1 MKQPI
6 LQPTE
11 EPLQAHEL
19 RFEAPSPWK
28 RGCFDTRAEPV
39 FRGLDRPTAVPWRP
53 MKRWQWAWV
62 ALGILSGCS
71 SSPGESGA
79 DDSFSLEV
87 FADPPAEFGPQA
99 RWWWPGGSVGDEQLR
114 EQLRDLAELGYSAV
128 EVQPFMATLTN
139 ADLASDSAIRTVGNP
154 SFLGHLRSAGCAA
167 RDLGLDWDLTLG
179 SGWSTGGPDV
189 GDDGARQLIA
199 AELTLDGPMSYQ
211 GPLPTAE
218 PPAWI
223 TGTNQ
228 VLPAI
233 DGFDEET
240 VLVSVL
246 AAEVL
251 DESDSAPSLLGEVV
265 DLDGN
270 VDGATLS
277 WGVPAGVHRV
287 FAIYENRTKHYPL
300 GNAYPGPLEQARI
313 IDHLDRRGID
323 GFLERQFGRWLDA
336 VADCPPRAVFIDS
349 FELVGELPW
358 TTAFAERFETAL
370 GYDLRPFQPFLFL
383 QGGESEYVNIFG
395 TPDPRYRD
403 LRGDGARAR
412 EDYEA
417 MRSALFADELL
428 RHVDSW
434 LGDRGIELRLQ
445 AHGGYADAL
454 DAYAIADV
462 PESEGLYAGGSYD
475 FLRLAA
481 SAAEVAGKRYAS
493 SETLVSVGAREL
505 TTDEVRLLFGR
516 AFSAGINR
524 LMLHG
529 HAYPYLHGDGVRW
542 FPFHPRPESA
552 VTTGP
557 LDLSFDLHPGASI
570 WEDLPDLN
578 RMAARLSYAMSRG
591 SAEPQ
596 LAWLYPNWKIENF
609 PNFGVDPGAFE
620 SEASQ
625 SLRRA
630 GYSYTR
636 VSRGQLAR
644 SSASEGSLEVGEASF
659 EALLVTNIG
668 PVDPEVLTAIEAAAN
683 AGVAIIWLGEFP
695 SRADGLVDAETRDRL
710 VGELVERLRGSVV
723 KTSAPTEIPS
733 ALSTAGIRPLLRP
746 VDDQALALSITPRR
760 TRNGYLFYLFNES
773 FEETVGRLG
782 SIPSAANVILLD
794 PDSGEALPTRL
805 DGDGVLTLTLGP
817 ARGAV
822 LFVEGSALP

>member
-1 MKQPI
+1 
-6 LQPTE
+6 
-11 EPLQAHEL
+11 
-19 RFEAPSPWK
+19 
-28 RGCFDTRAEPV
+28 
-39 FRGLDRPTAVPWRP
+39 
-53 MKRWQWAWV
+53 MKRLRWAWV
-62 ALGILSGCS
+62 ALAVLAGCTTPSGHTD
-71 SSPGESGA
+71 A
-79 DDSFSLEV
+79 DDSFRVEV

-99 RWWWPGGSVGDEQLR
+99 RWWWPGGSVEDDLLR
-114 EQLRDLAELGYSAV
+114 EQLRELAELGYSAV
-128 EVQPFMATLTN
+128 EIQPFMATLTN
-139 ADLASDSAIRTVGNP
+139 ADLDTDSAIRTVGNP
-154 SFLGHLRSAGCAA
+154 SFLSHLERAGCAA

-179 SGWSTGGPDV
+179 SGWSTGGPEV
-189 GDDGARQLIA
+189 GNDGARQLIA
-199 AELTLDGPMSYQ
+199 AELTLSGPMNYQ
-211 GPLPTAE
+211 GPLPEAE
-218 PPAWI
+218 PPSWI

-246 AAEVL
+246 AAELL
-251 DESDSAPSLLGEVV
+251 DENGTAASLLGDVV
-265 DLDGN
+265 DLERH
-270 VDGATLS
+270 VDGATLDWS
-277 WGVPAGVHRV
+277 VPAGVHRI
-287 FAIYENRTKHYPL
+287 FAIYENRTQHYPL

-358 TTAFAERFETAL
+358 TTALGARFEAAFGYAL
-370 GYDLRPFQPFLFL
+370 TPFLPFLFL
-383 QGGESEYVNIFG
+383 EGGESEYVNIFG

-403 LRGDGARAR
+403 AGGDGARAR

-428 RHVDSW
+428 GHVDSW

-529 HAYPYLHGDGVRW
+529 HPYPYLHSDGVRW
-542 FPFHPRPESA
+542 FPFHPRPDSA

-557 LDLSFDLHPGASI
+557 LDLSFDLHPGAPI
-570 WEDLPDLN
+570 WPELPELH
-578 RMAARLSYAMSRG
+578 RMTARLSYAMSRG
-591 SAEPQ
+591 SAAPQ
-596 LAWLYPNWKIENF
+596 LAWLYPDWKVENF

-620 SEASQ
+620 SQASR

-636 VSRGQLAR
+636 VSRRQLAG
-644 SSASEGSLEVGEASF
+644 SSAREGKLEVGEASF
-659 EALLVTNIG
+659 EALLITDIG
-668 PVDPEVLTAIEAAAN
+668 PVDPGVLAAIEAAAN

-695 SRADGLVDAETRDRL
+695 SRADGLVDAEGRDEQVR
-710 VGELVERLRGSVV
+710 GLVERLQQSVLA
-723 KTSAPTEIPS
+723 TPGAADIPS
-733 ALSTAGIRPLLRP
+733 TLSTAGIVPPLGP
-746 VDDQALALSITPRR
+746 VDGEPLALSITPRK
-760 TRNGYLFYLFNES
+760 TRDGDLFYLFNES

-782 SIPSAANVILLD
+782 TIPATARFTVLD
-794 PDSGEALPTRL
+794 PDSGEAIPAQL

-822 LFVEGSALP
+822 LFIEASALP